1 MILGLDLSLNHVGWA
16 VLKSDNWA
24 TGLVLPKEKGT
35 ARLREIR
42 EGIFQ
47 VVITHKVSRAALEGY
62 AYGRVFRAHDM
73 GEVGGVVRLELF
85 DNKIPFEIVAP
96 PTLKKFV
103 TGSGRAKKE
112 QMLLKIYKKWG
123 REFDSTDEA
132 EAFAVA
138 MWLQEKQ

>member
-1 MILGLDLSLNHVGWA
+1 M
-16 VLKSDNWA
+16 
-24 TGLVLPKEKGT
+24 
-35 ARLREIR
+35 
-42 EGIFQ
+42 
-47 VVITHKVSRAALEGY
+47 
-62 AYGRVFRAHDM
+62 
-73 GEVGGVVRLELF
+73 ELF